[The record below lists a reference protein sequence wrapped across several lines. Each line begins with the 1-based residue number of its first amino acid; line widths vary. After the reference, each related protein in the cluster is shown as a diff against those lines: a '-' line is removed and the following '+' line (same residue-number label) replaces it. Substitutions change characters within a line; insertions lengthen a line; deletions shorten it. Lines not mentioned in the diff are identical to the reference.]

1 MFDQKAWQEFA
12 TNNRRR
18 LLERI
23 PEGSAILVRSG
34 DETIR
39 NRDVEY
45 PFRVNSD
52 FQYLTAFS
60 EPDSVMVLK
69 KLPVCSEFTLFLR
82 EKDPEKEVWEG
93 RRLGVE
99 SAHTMGATQAFSI
112 DELEEQLPNVLDG
125 CDSVFISFSELEFWS
140 SLFHPVIE
148 FAKSKSRQGMT
159 APTQFNDLDK
169 PLHELRVI
177 KQPFEIDCMRQA
189 AKISVQGHLQ
199 AMRNVCSDKSE
210 RQLQG
215 DLENGFWQN
224 GAQREAFNSIVAGGE
239 NGCIL
244 HYTENNHRLK
254 SGDLVLVDAGAEY
267 GFYAG
272 DITTTFP
279 VNGQFTQEQASI
291 YNLVLKAQ
299 QAVIAMIKPGVIYD
313 ELHKK
318 TLEILTSG
326 LVELGILNNEGLELQ
341 ALIEQQAYRPYF
353 MHGTGHWL
361 GMDVHDVGDYKQNGQ
376 WRQLKAGMVLTVE
389 PGLYLSSSIDGLDKK
404 LHSIGVRIEDDILV
418 TESGYEV
425 LTKGLPRT
433 VEEIETWMKQHSE
446 CKTRNGY
453 IET

>member
-12 TNNRRR
+12 DNNRRR
-18 LLERI
+18 LLEQI

-125 CDSVFISFSELEFWS
+125 CDCVFISFSELEFWS
-140 SLFHPVIE
+140 NLLHPVIE

-169 PLHELRVI
+169 LLHELRVI
-177 KQPFEIDCMRQA
+177 KQPFEIDCMRRA
-189 AKISVQGHLQ
+189 AQISVQGHLQ
-199 AMRNVCSDKSE
+199 AMANVCSDKSE

-224 GAQREAFNSIVAGGE
+224 GAHREAFNSIVAGGE
-239 NGCIL
+239 NACIL

-279 VNGQFTQEQASI
+279 VSGVFTKEQASI
-291 YNLVLKAQ
+291 YNLVLQAQ
-299 QAVIAMIKPGVIYD
+299 QAVIEMVKPGVVYD

-376 WRQLKAGMVLTVE
+376 WRQLEAGMVLTVE

-404 LHSIGVRIEDDILV
+404 WHSIGVRIEDDILV
-418 TESGYEV
+418 TESGCEV

-433 VEEIETWMKQHSE
+433 VEEIETWMKQYSE
-446 CKTRNGY
+446 CKIRNG
-453 IET
+453 